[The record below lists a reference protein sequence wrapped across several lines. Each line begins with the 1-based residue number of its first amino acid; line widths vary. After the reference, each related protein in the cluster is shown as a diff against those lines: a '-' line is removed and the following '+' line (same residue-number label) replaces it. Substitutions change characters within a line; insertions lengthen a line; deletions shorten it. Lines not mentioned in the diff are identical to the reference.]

1 MRIIE
6 WKLSE
11 YDPLSIE
18 WEMENPNA
26 WDFMYKIYV
35 KFPEEN
41 DAIDRDIRMFL
52 TEHIFRG

>member
-1 MRIIE
+1 
-6 WKLSE
+6 
-11 YDPLSIE
+11 
-18 WEMENPNA
+18 
-26 WDFMYKIYV
+26 MYKIYV